1 MKKSFYY
8 KVVRLMVTAFE
19 TTLEDERHFPD
30 VKSAR
35 EYARQ
40 TPEGLT
46 AFIFRMNRDSVIL
59 L

>member
-8 KVVRLMVTAFE
+8 KVVRLMVTSFE

-35 EYARQ
+35 AYARQ
-40 TPEGLT
+40 TPDGLR
-46 AFIFRMNRDSVIL
+46 AFVFRMNADSVMIV
-59 L
+59 